1 LLRPVIEDNSVCQR
15 LSPRQEQLMLIAAN
29 GDALQRCRLLLPV
42 ALALV
47 SAFAGA
53 AEFDNCV
60 RGSSLA
66 EVHTARLHLTVDGA
80 DVSAYAARL
89 SAVIANRVFW
99 QRAAEDVAAA
109 PFDADLCGEAVAPTL
124 QATIRIATADVAAL
138 AAEIAGGAGSGPM
151 PTLDR
156 VLSPGVSVRRDL
168 VLPGEPA
175 AAVGEAVLD
184 PAGRLR
190 YHLMRVYF
198 ATNRKHNEAVAPDE
212 QYGGERGRLTFGVAN
227 VALPRTH
234 EAGQLEAPSILRLEF
249 SEDPD
254 KHVVL
259 QSATE
264 LAAAAWRAEVAKRAT
279 ALGNPGILIFVHG
292 YNSSFSDSARRAAQL
307 AYDLKFAGST
317 VLFSWP
323 SQGSTIEYTVDEQA
337 AEWSIPD
344 MKVFLASVATIA
356 PGAPIYV
363 VAHSMGN
370 RVFARGFQAL
380 LAADRASAQPF
391 TQLVMAA
398 PDIDADV
405 FRRDIG
411 PAILGM
417 GPRVTL
423 YASSN
428 DKALAASRSVH
439 GGYRRLGESGA
450 DLVVLS
456 GLDTVDA
463 SNVSTDF
470 IGHSYYG
477 DSGTVMADLM
487 YVVRRR
493 LPPEERE
500 RFALERVKD
509 AALGLYWRFKSQSH

>member
-1 LLRPVIEDNSVCQR
+1 
-15 LSPRQEQLMLIAAN
+15 MLIAVRRGA
-29 GDALQRCRLLLPV
+29 GPTCRLVILL
-42 ALALV
+42 ALALASV
-47 SAFAGA
+47 SASAT
-53 AEFDNCV
+53 EFDSCV
-60 RGSSLA
+60 RGTSLD
-66 EVHTARLHLTVDGA
+66 ENRNARLQLTVDGA
-80 DVSAYAARL
+80 DVSSFAWRL

-99 QRAAEDVAAA
+99 QRAADEVFGA
-109 PFDADLCGEAVAPTL
+109 PFDADLCGDTAAAVHTVR
-124 QATIRIATADVAAL
+124 IRVNVADKAAL
-138 AAEIAGGAGSGPM
+138 ASEVVHGAGAGPM

-156 VLSPGVSVRRDL
+156 VLRATAPMRRDFA
-168 VLPGEPA
+168 VPA
-175 AAVGEAVLD
+175 ETATAVGEAVLD
-184 PAGRLR
+184 PAGKLR
-190 YHLMRVYF
+190 YRLMRVYF
-198 ATNRKHNEAVAPDE
+198 ATNRKRLPAATADG
-212 QYGGERGRLTFGVAN
+212 QFGGDRGPLSFGVAN

-234 EAGQLEAPSILRLEF
+234 EIGQLEEPSILRLEF
-249 SEDPD
+249 NEDPE

-259 QSATE
+259 QSATV
-264 LAAAAWRAEVAKRAT
+264 LADGAWRREIAKRAT

-292 YNSSFSDSARRAAQL
+292 YNSTFSDTARRAAQL

-317 VLFSWP
+317 LLFSWP
-323 SQGSTIEYTVDEQA
+323 SQGSAIEYTVDEQA

-344 MKVFLASVATIA
+344 MKTFLASVATIA

-363 VAHSMGN
+363 IAHSMGN

-380 LAADRASAQPF
+380 LASDPTTAQPF

-405 FRRDIG
+405 FRREIG
-411 PAILGM
+411 PAILGL

-428 DKALAASRSVH
+428 DKALAASRNVH

-450 DLVVLS
+450 DLVVLK

-470 IGHSYYG
+470 VGHSYYG

-493 LPPEERE
+493 LSPEERE

-509 AALGLYWRFKSQSH
+509 TALGLYWRFKSR